1 MAPLFPHIFV
11 CRTSS
16 YATRLT
22 DSKPSAIST
31 VLYTLNFLLRP
42 VTDETTE
49 PFIQNYRGNFVLYH
63 ICPRI
68 SLSFHILKNFR
79 HRKNLRMRFNASFR
93 CLPKRNNSVIPW
105 YGGTCES
112 NAKHHHSGHPEEENV
127 VARLHQIQGEKST
140 ADKKK
145 DK

>member
-11 CRTSS
+11 CRTLR

-31 VLYTLNFLLRP
+31 VLYTLNFL
-42 VTDETTE
+42 TDETTE
-49 PFIQNYRGNFVLYH
+49 LFIQNNRGNFVLYT

-68 SLSFHILKNFR
+68 SLSFHIFKIFDSAKYQNQ
-79 HRKNLRMRFNASFR
+79 RMRFNASFR
-93 CLPKRNNSVIPW
+93 CLPTRNNSVFPW
-105 YGGTCES
+105 YGGTGTCES

-127 VARLHQIQGEKST
+127 VARLHQIQREKST
-140 ADKKK
+140 ADKK